1 MPQQAAPCYQ
11 MSRFNIHRPVF
22 MEHDARFP
30 SSFRRPDPLSLAFEG
45 FGEKAFA
52 LLDDLRLHPTVA
64 HLRTIKPEVD
74 EHVVAPFKRYRDD
87 LAVNWVLPNGL
98 PFETEK
104 RVFSRLQKNDFGKG
118 GAHHHLWLAFY
129 RPLRKRLTDLQLSH
143 SLYPDRFTV
152 GLYGGDYA
160 KGLFGPAKSRMLARP
175 DEALAL
181 LNPLLERGYT
191 FSYARG
197 VTKRNAPDL
206 GHPLGAFP
214 DDLGKAKGIWV
225 RKAFP
230 KADVLRWGPDLV
242 ARALDE
248 LGALWPL
255 YRFWLDASDESLG
268 LPS

>member
-1 MPQQAAPCYQ
+1 MEYAAAP
-11 MSRFNIHRPVF
+11 S
-22 MEHDARFP
+22 FP
-30 SSFRRPDPLSLAFEG
+30 FRRPDPLRLAFEG
-45 FGEKAFA
+45 FSERAFA

-64 HLRTIKPEVD
+64 HLRTIKSEVD
-74 EHVVAPFKRYRDD
+74 EHVVQPFGRYRDD

-129 RPLRKRLTDLQLSH
+129 RPPRKRLTDIQLSH

-152 GLYGGDYA
+152 GLYMGDYA
-160 KGLFGPAKSRMLARP
+160 KGLFGPAKDRMLARP
-175 DEALAL
+175 GEALGL

-197 VTKRNAPDL
+197 VTKRDAPDL
-206 GHPLGAFP
+206 AHPLGALP
-214 DDLGKAKGIWV
+214 DDFAKAKGVWV

-242 ARALDE
+242 AHALDE
-248 LGALWPL
+248 LDALWPL

-268 LPS
+268 QGPPPGAIG